1 MYKKLIESSLKKA
14 AKVDKVELEIP
25 ANPAYGDF
33 STNIGLKKGNPKEIK
48 KRLTKDKS
56 LSQIVSKIEIKEGFI
71 NFWLSKEA
79 LINNL
84 DKILKQKD
92 NYGKDEIG
100 KGKRVVIDYSSPNIA
115 KHFSIGHLRSTIIGQ
130 AVYNLYTALGFDT
143 VGDNHLG
150 DWGTQFGMIL
160 SAIEEKRI
168 NPDSL
173 TLNDLEEIYVAYSK
187 KAKENPALKE
197 KAKDWF
203 KRLENKDKKA
213 RQIWEIVNKIS
224 LAEYQKIYDLLD
236 IKIDYA
242 YGESFYEDEMVKVIS
257 LARSKKLIKKSQ
269 GALIIDLGKDL
280 PPAMLVKSDGT
291 TTYLTRD
298 LAAIDFRLKKW
309 NPSLIIYEVGSEQK
323 LHFRQVFKAAELLGW
338 AKKTNFVH
346 IAHGLVLIGGKKM
359 STRSGTTIKLEE
371 ILEKA
376 IEKAAELLNSA
387 KVVKNLN
394 PKEKEAIIKDVGI
407 GAVKYFDLMHHPES
421 EINFDW
427 NSIFN
432 LKGNSGPY
440 LQYTYARTQSIINKS
455 QISNFKFQTNS
466 NNQNTKPQNR
476 LNSKNLELD
485 NCLDFGAWN
494 LEFNREELSLL
505 RSLSQYQDILVNA
518 AKNYSPN
525 ILCSY
530 LFDLAQK
537 YNTFYSKHRVLD
549 ISNKSSV
556 ISQFRLAITAA
567 TGTVLKNGLLLL
579 GINAPEKM

>member
-33 STNIGLKKGNPKEIK
+33 STNIGLKKGNPEEIK
-48 KRLTKDKS
+48 KNLTKDKS

-79 LINNL
+79 LIDNL
-84 DKILKQKD
+84 EKILKQKD

-100 KGKRVVIDYSSPNIA
+100 KGKCVVIDYSSPNVA
-115 KHFSIGHLRSTIIGQ
+115 KRFSIGHLRSTVIGQ
-130 AVYNLYTALGFDT
+130 AVYNLYTFLGFDT

-150 DWGTQFGMIL
+150 DWGTQFGIIL
-160 SAIEEKRI
+160 SAIEEKSF
-168 NPDSL
+168 NPDSI
-173 TLNDLEEIYVAYSK
+173 TLNELEELYVDYSK
-187 KAKENPALKE
+187 RAKENLALKE

-203 KRLENKDKKA
+203 KRLEDKDKKA

-236 IKIDYA
+236 IKIDYT
-242 YGESFYEDEMVKVIS
+242 YGESFYEDKMAKIIS
-257 LARSKKLIKKSQ
+257 LAKAKKLAKKSR

-280 PPAMLVKSDGT
+280 PPAMLIKSDGT

-338 AKKTNFVH
+338 AKKTSFVH

-359 STRSGTTIKLEE
+359 STRKGTTIKLED

-376 IEKAAELLNSA
+376 MDKAAELFEKA
-387 KVVKNLN
+387 KVAKDIDSEEK
-394 PKEKEAIIKDVGI
+394 KEIIKKVGI
-407 GAVKYFDLMHHPES
+407 GAIKYFDLMHHPES
-421 EINFDW
+421 DINFDW

-455 QISNFKFQTNS
+455 QIPNKKS
-466 NNQNTKPQNR
+466 
-476 LNSKNLELD
+476 LD
-485 NCLDFGAWN
+485 LGAWKMQ
-494 LEFNREELSLL
+494 FNKEELSLL
-505 RSLSQYQDILVNA
+505 RILSQYQDVLVNA

-530 LFDLAQK
+530 LFNLAQK
-537 YNTFYSKHRVLD
+537 YNTFYSKHRILD
-549 ISNKSSV
+549 ISDKSSV
-556 ISQFRLAITAA
+556 MSQFRLAITVA

-579 GINAPEKM
+579 GIKAPEKM